1 MAKEELIQ
9 FEGLVTE
16 ILPDARYRVQLDAG
30 HEIVAY
36 TAGKMKKN
44 RIKTLAGDRVTIEM
58 SPYDLEKGRL
68 IFRHKDE
75 RPGGGGARV
84 VHRRAA
90 SSAAGKPATT
100 SSPTPRMTPSCQRG
114 SAACATAQTGRSK
127 NRARQDCFEGPLR
140 IIYPNRF
147 SAGRH

>member
-30 HEIVAY
+30 HEIVDY

-75 RPGGGGARV
+75 RPNTGAPRGAPPRGGQF
-84 VHRRAA
+84 RR
-90 SSAAGKPATT
+90 
-100 SSPTPRMTPSCQRG
+100 R
-114 SAACATAQTGRSK
+114 
-127 NRARQDCFEGPLR
+127 
-140 IIYPNRF
+140 
-147 SAGRH
+147 

>member
-68 IFRHKDE
+68 II
-75 RPGGGGARV
+75 G
-84 VHRRAA
+84 RR
-90 SSAAGKPATT
+90 SEEHT
-100 SSPTPRMTPSCQRG
+100 SELQSHLNIVCRLLLEKKKKRKGDDT
-114 SAACATAQTGRSK
+114 
-127 NRARQDCFEGPLR
+127 
-140 IIYPNRF
+140 
-147 SAGRH
+147 